1 MIRRIAS
8 ALVLLVLASAL
19 QAASYPP
26 EYRWRTITTE
36 NFHIHFHTGEEEL
49 AQRAAAIAERVHTRI
64 VPLLDYEPAGRTDIV
79 LSDHIDVSNGSATPF
94 PSNRIEVYVSAPGAD
109 PSSPLEYYD
118 NWLNLVITHE
128 YAHILHLDQAR
139 GLWGGLRKVFGRV
152 PFAFP
157 NALSPLWITE
167 GFATLVESEAT
178 DAGRLKGTFVDMV
191 LRTAAVENRWP
202 SPAQA
207 GGLSPAWPGG
217 SARYFFGS
225 KFLGW
230 VAQREG
236 AGKLAE
242 YFHDYAGNV
251 IPLRV
256 NASARA
262 VFGESMDSLWRD
274 WSNEQRAAYR
284 AEVAAIGPI
293 SERRVLTAL
302 GYETKYPSI
311 APDGKTLAY
320 VHTGATEWPSIRLRD
335 VTSGRDTRRLQVNSD
350 SRLSW
355 NAAGTQIAFSQLEF
369 HRTFSLLSDV
379 YVWDVARGD
388 VRRVTRGARLKDPA
402 FTPEGTAVVA
412 VENRA
417 GRNRLVEVDLASGAV
432 RPIVTPPD
440 FTQFSEPAVSRDGS
454 RIAVAE
460 WRNGRVDIVLYDRTG
475 ARIANLT
482 EALPRATNGSPLF
495 SNDGSSLLF
504 SSDVTGVSNIY
515 RVPAA
520 GGAAERLT
528 NLYGGAFF
536 PSSTDGTTIYY
547 SDYSS
552 RGFDV
557 AALDATRTFPIAPR
571 TAPRSV
577 MSTTPLISDLTDESA
592 TVGAELESRPYSPLR
607 TVLPRWWFPLFEG
620 GTSEGNGD
628 QFGVGAITSGGDVLG
643 FHSYDVSLLVRG
655 GDNVRQHADYTAIYS
670 YDRWY
675 PTLTAFAAG
684 YSDDPTG
691 VVITRGDERFRYQQR
706 TDRLLAQ
713 ATLPF
718 RRYRWQAST
727 SFGVLRDRIVS
738 DLPFDVSAATL
749 GRAGIFTGTLQG
761 LRGSVY
767 FNTAREFGYSVSPEN
782 GITALASV
790 ENLARTFGSDASLQQ
805 YRGDLRG
812 YRAIPFGRAA
822 TGRHVLAARVAAGR
836 NTGDFV
842 LQRELRVGG
851 TGAGEFAGI
860 DTRNFP
866 VRGYSAGTLRGSDA
880 ALVSLEYRFP
890 LYEIDRGPGN
900 WPLFLRRIFGDV
912 FYDTGTAWNRNAITL
927 PAINRPRSSAFEDAN
942 TLSSVGAELSLELV
956 AGFAFPVRYRLGAAY
971 LLDGPD
977 EGNTAAYLTFGS
989 SF

>member
-1 MIRRIAS
+1 MFRRTAS
-8 ALVLLVLASAL
+8 ALVLLALASAV

-36 NFHIHFHTGEEEL
+36 NFRIHFHSGEEEL

-64 VPLLDYEPAGRTDIV
+64 TPLLEYEPASRTDIV

-128 YAHILHLDQAR
+128 YAHILHLDQSR
-139 GLWGGLRKVFGRV
+139 GLWAGLRKMFGRV

-236 AGKLAE
+236 AEKIAE
-242 YFHDYAGNV
+242 YFRDYAGNV

-262 VFGESMDSLWRD
+262 VFGESMDTLWRD
-274 WSNEQRAAYR
+274 WSNEQRAAYA
-284 AEVAAIGPI
+284 AEVAAIGAVT
-293 SERRVLTAL
+293 ERRVLTDL
-302 GYETKYPSI
+302 GYETKYPAI

-320 VHTGATEWPSIRLRD
+320 VHAGPTEWPSIRLRD
-335 VTSGRDTRRLQVNSD
+335 VASGRDTRRVQVNSD

-355 NAAGTQIAFSQLEF
+355 NAAGTQLAFSQLEY

-379 YVWDVARGD
+379 YVLDVASGD
-388 VRRVTRGARLKDPA
+388 VRRVTEGARLKDPA
-402 FTPEGTAVVA
+402 FTPDGGTVIAVQ
-412 VENRA
+412 NRA
-417 GRNRLVEVDLASGAV
+417 GRNRLVEVNLTDGTV
-432 RPIVTPPD
+432 RPIVTPAD
-440 FTQFSEPAVSRDGS
+440 FTQFSEPAVSRDGA

-475 ARIANLT
+475 TRIANLT
-482 EALPRATNGSPLF
+482 ESLPRSTNGSPQF
-495 SNDGSSLLF
+495 SNDGAALLF

-520 GGAAERLT
+520 GGVAERLT

-536 PSSTDGTTIYY
+536 PSSIDDTTIYY

-552 RGFDV
+552 RGFDI
-557 AALDATRTFPIAPR
+557 AALSPARTYPIAPR

-577 MSTTPLISDLTDESA
+577 MGAAPLVSDLTAESA
-592 TVGAELESRPYSPLR
+592 TGGTDLPSTPYSPLR
-607 TVLPRWWFPLFEG
+607 TVLPRWWFPLLEG
-620 GTSEGNGD
+620 ATSEGGGER
-628 QFGVGAITSGGDVLG
+628 FGIGAMTSGSDVLG

-655 GDNVRQHADYTAIYS
+655 GDNVRHHADYTALYS

-675 PTLTAFAAG
+675 PTLTAYAAG

-691 VVITRGDERFRYQQR
+691 VVFTRAGERFRYEQR
-706 TDRLLAQ
+706 TDRLVAQ
-713 ATLPF
+713 ATVPI

-727 SFGVLRDRIVS
+727 SFGAIRDRIQS
-738 DLPFDVSAATL
+738 DLPFDVSNETLAT
-749 GRAGIFTGTLQG
+749 AGIFAGTLQG
-761 LRGSVY
+761 LRGSLF

-790 ENLARTFGSDASLQQ
+790 ENLAGAFGSDASLQQ

-812 YRAIPFGRAA
+812 YRAVPFGRGA
-822 TGRHVLAARVAAGR
+822 TGRHVIAARVAAGR

-860 DTRNFP
+860 ETINFP
-866 VRGYSAGTLRGSDA
+866 VRGYSSGTLRGSDA

-927 PAINRPRSSAFEDAN
+927 PAITRPRSSAFDEQN
-942 TLSSVGAELSLELV
+942 TLSSAGAELSLDLV
-956 AGFAFPVRYRLGAAY
+956 AGFAFPIRYRLGAAY

-977 EGNTAAYLTFGS
+977 EGNAAVYLTFGS